1 LAAIGNTTIVMESF
15 NIGRLSRRYWLLLLL
30 SPAALV
36 TFAPFAPLAGL
47 ALGERCRHWDCNGVA
62 FVLSGV
68 AWAAVVTRADYILRG
83 WRCPRCGQAFFRTYG
98 ARFRSVNP
106 VCSPL
111 SALQP
116 REMDCRERRACC
128 RTSVNLL

>member
-15 NIGRLSRRYWLLLLL
+15 NIGGSVVGIGSCFSCRL
-30 SPAALV
+30 PLV
-36 TFAPFAPLAGL
+36 TFAPFALLAGL